1 MTNFYEMQVREF
13 TCGSFVVGLS
23 SSHAL
28 TESPTAWA
36 PASSSTALLW
46 FQNCQLVAGPFR

>member
-46 FQNCQLVAGPFR
+46 SQNCQLVAGPFR